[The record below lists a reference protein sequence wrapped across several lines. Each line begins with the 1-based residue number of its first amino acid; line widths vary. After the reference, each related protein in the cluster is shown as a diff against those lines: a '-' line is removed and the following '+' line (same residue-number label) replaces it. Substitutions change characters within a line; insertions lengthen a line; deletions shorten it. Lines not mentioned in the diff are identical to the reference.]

1 MNRITRFF
9 FLLTLLTGSAE
20 NFQNKLFAQIT
31 RATAQREVRLLG
43 SAGSSIRLLPP
54 AGTGTYS
61 LLFPTTA
68 PLANQV
74 LAVSSINAGIANL
87 GWSTAVGGIGSG
99 SAGQVV
105 HWSGANSQAGSNDF
119 FWDATNK
126 RLGIGTATPSDKF
139 QVVEPSNT
147 SLQTSLI
154 ARGGNNLKSQLS
166 FGVRNG
172 AGNAVGGT
180 ITSDGTFGGG
190 IILQGNLND
199 QPSVSPHVFVNT
211 SGELLVN
218 TTTDIGAYKLQVN
231 GDIYAPT
238 ARFHFVNSGGYFAS
252 LSIRSDGTL
261 TTATSDQRLKRDI
274 ETISNP
280 LEKIMALRGVTY
292 FWKDSTSSKR
302 MLGMVAQ
309 EVQQVVPELVY
320 QNKTDGYYGIN
331 YGETAGLLIEAIK
344 AQQHII
350 LQLKEELHQQYKVV
364 QASIQETGQL
374 KKEISDLIKKNS
386 LQ

>member
-54 AGTGTYS
+54 AGTVTYS
-61 LLFPTTA
+61 LLFPARA

-105 HWSGANSQAGSNDF
+105 YWSGANSQAGSNDF

-126 RLGIGTATPSDKF
+126 RLGIGTATPSEKF
-139 QVVEPSNT
+139 QVVEPINT
-147 SLQTSLI
+147 SLLTSLI
-154 ARGGNNLKSQLS
+154 ARSGNNLKSQLI

-172 AGNAVGGT
+172 AGNAVGGA

-274 ETISNP
+274 ETITNP
-280 LEKIMALRGVTY
+280 LEKIMALRGVTFY
-292 FWKDSTSSKR
+292 WKDSASSKR

-309 EVQQVVPELVY
+309 EVLQVVPELVY
-320 QNKTDGYYGIN
+320 QNKTDGCYGIN

-344 AQQHII
+344 AQQQII

-374 KKEISDLIKKNS
+374 KKEISDLIKKIS